1 MRALRLR
8 RLALVGLLAGI
19 VGWLVNWAATRGGYG
34 TPALPL
40 TSLATTALILGMTL
54 YFGRKVLRWR
64 NGRRDRALDPLLATR
79 TLVLAQACAYAGA
92 LSSGWHAGILVDQ
105 LMLLPVRAST
115 GPAWGSVALIAGGIL
130 LVVVGLVV
138 ENFCRLPPEDDGPG
152 GPGTTEGEYA

>member
-1 MRALRLR
+1 MGTLRLR

-19 VGWLVNWAATRGGYG
+19 AGWLVNWLATSNGYG

-40 TSLATTALILGMTL
+40 TSLATTALILGITL
-54 YFGRKVLRWR
+54 FFGRRVLRWR
-64 NGRRDRALDPLLATR
+64 NGRRDRILDPLLATR

-92 LSSGWHAGILVDQ
+92 LSFGWHAGIFVDQ

-115 GPAWGSVALIAGGIL
+115 GPVWGSVALVAGGIL
-130 LVVVGLVV
+130 LVMVGLVV

-152 GPGTTEGEYA
+152 GPGTSEGEYA